1 MDPRDTTRAMLA
13 TGPGGLSPLQRHTRA
28 GWSSGLWGLIAV
40 LVILALIAILIISVR
55 RGSSSDDED

>member
-1 MDPRDTTRAMLA
+1 MLA
-13 TGPGGLSPLQRHTRA
+13 TGPGGLSPLKRHTGA

-55 RGSSSDDED
+55 RGSSSHDED